1 MMSPSSRPPTNTTTE
16 LAKQRNRAAAERT
29 LLAWIEPC
37 LTLLGLGIAIDRIF
51 AALLK
56 VFPDGAPSM
65 TEQISHVLGLSIIAL
80 GLGILALAIWQY
92 KISTYFIQSE
102 NYILVSSRPTI
113 LAATTAVVLLGIV
126 SAIVVLF
133 RSL

>member
-1 MMSPSSRPPTNTTTE
+1 MPPSSRPPTNTTTE

-56 VFPDGAPSM
+56 VFPDGDRSM
-65 TEQISHVLGLSIIAL
+65 TEQVSHVLGLSIIAL

-92 KISTYFIQSE
+92 KISTRFIQRE
-102 NYILVSSRPTI
+102 DYILMSSRPTI
-113 LAATTAVVLLGIV
+113 LAATTAVVLFGIV